1 MTQGYPARWNDKTL
15 VLFDEFVRGIYEGDL
30 MQDVT
35 FKLLE
40 KNGNGEIIEVIY
52 KGPWLISDN
61 GYLSW
66 STTIPPY
73 KVSADRKE
81 IRWSQWLESLR
92 KDVECTF
99 GILKGRW
106 RKLKTGI
113 RLHRVAVADKIWK
126 TCCALHNMLLEVDG
140 LDVEWNGEIGW
151 HDESDVLN
159 YLDNFALQHVQSSNV
174 DVRLYDASGMGP
186 GDDLDIDS
194 SDQEPPNDNIHDTIY
209 ELGGAMMRCVK
220 NMSMEYFHK
229 KLVHHFDIKFTQH
242 AFVWPSR
249 TKIT

>member
-1 MTQGYPARWNDKTL
+1 M
-15 VLFDEFVRGIYEGDL
+15 
-30 MQDVT
+30 
-35 FKLLE
+35 
-40 KNGNGEIIEVIY
+40 
-52 KGPWLISDN
+52 
-61 GYLSW
+61 
-66 STTIPPY
+66 
-73 KVSADRKE
+73 SADRKE

-106 RKLKTGI
+106 RILKTGI
-113 RLHRVAVADKIWK
+113 RLHGVAVADKIWK

-140 LDVEWNGEIGW
+140 LDVEWNGEIGL

-159 YLDNFALQHVQSSNV
+159 YLDNFALQHLQSSNV

-194 SDQEPPNDNIHDTIY
+194 SNQEPPTDDIHDIY
-209 ELGGAMMRCVK
+209 ELGGGMMRFVK
-220 NMSMEYFHK
+220 NMSMDYFRK

-242 AFVWPSR
+242 ALVWPSR
-249 TKIT
+249 TKNI